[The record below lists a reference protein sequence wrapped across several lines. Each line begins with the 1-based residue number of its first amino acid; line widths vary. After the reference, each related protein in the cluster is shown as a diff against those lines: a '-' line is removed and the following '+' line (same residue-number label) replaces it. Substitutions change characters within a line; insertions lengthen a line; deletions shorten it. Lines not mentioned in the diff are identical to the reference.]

1 MLGGMATHE
10 EPPPAAVD
18 ALRLQLRSLA
28 ESSDLTVPELRVD
41 EPRRQERAPTVV
53 NGAVVVP
60 RSLLAAGR
68 ARQLWHLAACL
79 GRLSSPVPRQRQRL
93 GWLLFALAGLAYI
106 ALLVFARQWTVVWLA
121 IALFY
126 PLGFW
131 SARWE
136 RRAMED
142 TGRSILAA
150 AGPDPAA
157 LARGAVGE
165 DPEPTAGQHPPSPQ
179 PPPPGRI
186 EAAPPP
192 GRPPTRAP

>member
-1 MLGGMATHE
+1 MLAGMATHE

-28 ESSDLTVPELRVD
+28 ESSALPVPELRVD
-41 EPRRQERAPTVV
+41 EPRRQERAPTVA
-53 NGAVVVP
+53 NGVVVVP

-106 ALLVFARQWTVVWLA
+106 ALLVFARQWTVVRLA

-131 SARWE
+131 TARWE

-142 TGRSILAA
+142 AGRPILAA
-150 AGPDPAA
+150 AGHDPAA
-157 LARGAVGE
+157 IAREAFGN
-165 DPEPTAGQHPPSPQ
+165 DPEPTAWQHLLSTEPTPRERIAAASQ
-179 PPPPGRI
+179 P
-186 EAAPPP
+186 
-192 GRPPTRAP
+192 

>member
-28 ESSDLTVPELRVD
+28 ESSDLAVPELRVD
-41 EPRRQERAPTVV
+41 EPRRQERAPTVA

-79 GRLSSPVPRQRQRL
+79 GRLSSPVPRQRQRI

-106 ALLVFARQWTVVWLA
+106 ALLVFARQISIVWLT
-121 IALFY
+121 IALLY
-126 PLGFW
+126 PLAFW
-131 SARWE
+131 TARWE

-142 TGRSILAA
+142 AGPPILGA
-150 AGPDPAA
+150 AGHDPAA
-157 LARGAVGE
+157 IAREAFGD
-165 DPEPTAGQHPPSPQ
+165 DPEPSAWQHLLSTEPTPRE
-179 PPPPGRI
+179 RI
-186 EAAPPP
+186 AAAS
-192 GRPPTRAP
+192 RD

>member
-18 ALRLQLRSLA
+18 ALLLQLRSLA
-28 ESSDLTVPELRVD
+28 EPSGLTVPELRVD
-41 EPRRQERAPTVV
+41 EPRRQERAPTVA
-53 NGAVVVP
+53 NGVVVVP

-79 GRLSSPVPRQRQRL
+79 GRLNSPVPRRRQRL
-93 GWLLFALAGLAYI
+93 GWLLFALAGLVYV
-106 ALLVFARQWTVVWLA
+106 ALLVFARQWTIVWLA

-131 SARWE
+131 TARWE

-142 TGRSILAA
+142 AGRPILAA
-150 AGPDPAA
+150 AGHDPAA
-157 LARGAVGE
+157 IAREAFGE
-165 DPEPTAGQHPPSPQ
+165 DPEPTAWQHMLSTEPRPRE
-179 PPPPGRI
+179 RI
-186 EAAPPP
+186 AAASHP
-192 GRPPTRAP
+192 

>member
-10 EPPPAAVD
+10 EPPPAAVE
-18 ALRLQLRSLA
+18 ALRQQLRALA
-28 ESSDLTVPELRVD
+28 EASDLTVPELRVD
-41 EPRRQERAPTVV
+41 EPRRQERAPAVV
-53 NGAVVVP
+53 DGAVVVP
-60 RSLLAAGR
+60 RGLLPAGR
-68 ARQLWHLAACL
+68 ALQLWHLAACL
-79 GRLSSPVPRQRQRL
+79 GRLNSPVPRQRQRI
-93 GWLLFALAGLAYI
+93 GWLLFALARVTFVVR
-106 ALLVFARQWTVVWLA
+106 LVVARQWTVVWLA
-121 IALFY
+121 IALLY

-142 TGRSILAA
+142 AGRSILAA
-150 AGPDPAA
+150 AGHDPAA
-157 LARGAVGE
+157 LAREAFGE

>member
-18 ALRLQLRSLA
+18 ALRQQLQALA

-53 NGAVVVP
+53 DGAVVVP

-79 GRLSSPVPRQRQRL
+79 GRLSSSVPRQRQRI
-93 GWLLFALAGLAYI
+93 GWLLFALAGLAYVV
-106 ALLVFARQWTVVWLA
+106 LLVVARQWTIIWLA
-121 IALFY
+121 IALLY
-126 PLGFW
+126 PLAFW
-131 SARWE
+131 TARWE

-142 TGRSILAA
+142 AGRPILLAA
-150 AGPDPAA
+150 SDESAARELQA
-157 LARGAVGE
+157 LAAN
-165 DPEPTAGQHPPSPQ
+165 T
-179 PPPPGRI
+179 
-186 EAAPPP
+186 
-192 GRPPTRAP
+192 

>member
-41 EPRRQERAPTVV
+41 EPRRQERAPTAA
-53 NGAVVVP
+53 NGVVVVP

-106 ALLVFARQWTVVWLA
+106 ALLVFARQWTIVWLA
-121 IALFY
+121 IVRLS
-126 PLGFW
+126 PLGFGPPGG
-131 SARWE
+131 E
-136 RRAMED
+136 GRAMEAA
-142 TGRSILAA
+142 GRPILAA
-150 AGPDPAA
+150 AGHAPAA
-157 LARGAVGE
+157 IAREAFGD
-165 DPEPTAGQHPPSPQ
+165 DPEPTAWQHLLST
-179 PPPPGRI
+179 
-186 EAAPPP
+186 E
-192 GRPPTRAP
+192 PTP